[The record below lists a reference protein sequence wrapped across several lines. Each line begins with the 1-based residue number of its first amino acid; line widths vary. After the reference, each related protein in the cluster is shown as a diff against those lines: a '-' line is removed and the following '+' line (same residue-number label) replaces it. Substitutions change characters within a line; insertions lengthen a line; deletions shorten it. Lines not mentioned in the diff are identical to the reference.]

1 MNDAALAERLK
12 QVPTPNARGV
22 LAELGV
28 TEVLIDGLRPVVAPD
43 GPIAGPARTVRY
55 LPARGDLPRTP
66 RGAPNRDLFNSIGAG
81 EIMVADGLGRM
92 DAAVMGD
99 MMAARAKVRGAAG
112 VVADGV
118 VRDVDELVAVGL
130 PTFARGTHT
139 DPWPGRMLP
148 WETDVPIHCAGALV
162 QPGDW
167 ILADLSAVIVVP
179 GEHVGTVIERD
190 EAIRNEEAFCQ
201 ALINAGFELDDA
213 YPLPEHMRD
222 AYARWQD
229 DGTVPTP

>member
-1 MNDAALAERLK
+1 MSDPELAQRLQ
-12 QVPTPNARGV
+12 QVPTPNARGI
-22 LAELGV
+22 LADLGV
-28 TEVLIDGLRPVVAPD
+28 REVLISGLVPVVAPA

-66 RGAPNRDLFNSIGAG
+66 RGAPNRELFDTIGAG
-81 EIMVADGLGRM
+81 EIMVCDGLGRA

-99 MMAARAKVRGAAG
+99 MMAARAAVRGAAG
-112 VVADGV
+112 VIADGV
-118 VRDVDELVAVGL
+118 VRDVDELVQVGL

-139 DPWPGRMLP
+139 DPWPGKLMP
-148 WETDVPIHCAGALV
+148 WEIDVPIHCGGALV

-179 GEHVGTVIERD
+179 GAHVATVIERD

-201 ALINAGFELDDA
+201 ALIGAGFAIDDA

-222 AYARWQD
+222 AYAVWQR